1 MILVSLPEEAAALHI
16 RSQLAA
22 TLEYHI
28 ERKGWSQT
36 EAARALKVP
45 QPTVSKIVNGN
56 IEKLS
61 IEFLIKLMVRA
72 GLPVSISGGH
82 WDGAGVLLIIQ
93 RPPRRTWP
101 PPALWRPQQRFRRGR
116 KAGMAAIREGGGALC
131 QGLSLD
137 LRSRQPTE
145 LEDAVGTLN
154 TRSTKVSRPTS
165 AAAAPATT
173 INGIK

>member
-1 MILVSLPEEAAALHI
+1 MSRNPFLDLGFPPEEAAALHI

-72 GLPVSISGGH
+72 GLPACGMTGTM
-82 WDGAGVLLIIQ
+82 
-93 RPPRRTWP
+93 RPGTPKRRAEGP
-101 PPALWRPQQRFRRGR
+101 LRPASRAHKLARRR
-116 KAGMAAIREGGGALC
+116 YHV
-131 QGLSLD
+131 QGC
-137 LRSRQPTE
+137 T
-145 LEDAVGTLN
+145 
-154 TRSTKVSRPTS
+154 
-165 AAAAPATT
+165 
-173 INGIK
+173 

>member
-1 MILVSLPEEAAALHI
+1 MSRNPFLDLGFPPEEAAALQI

-72 GLPVSISGGH
+72 GLPASGMTGTMRSGTPKRRAEGPLCPRQSGSQARKKTVSC
-82 WDGAGVLLIIQ
+82 
-93 RPPRRTWP
+93 
-101 PPALWRPQQRFRRGR
+101 
-116 KAGMAAIREGGGALC
+116 GGGGCA
-131 QGLSLD
+131 
-137 LRSRQPTE
+137 
-145 LEDAVGTLN
+145 
-154 TRSTKVSRPTS
+154 
-165 AAAAPATT
+165 
-173 INGIK
+173 